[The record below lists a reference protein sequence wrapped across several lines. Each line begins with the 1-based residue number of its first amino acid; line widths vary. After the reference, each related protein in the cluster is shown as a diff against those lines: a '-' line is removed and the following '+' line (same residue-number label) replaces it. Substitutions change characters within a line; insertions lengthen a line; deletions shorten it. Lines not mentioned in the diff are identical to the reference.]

1 MLNHARRRGFT
12 LIELLVVIAIIAIL
26 IALLVPAVQKVRE
39 AAARTHCANNM
50 KQVILALHNLT
61 GANKVL
67 PPATSPDGWT
77 GLSKAAPVYNGPPW
91 TALTFLLPY
100 IDQRPLYDS
109 QTKVST
115 NLGGAYC
122 GGKYMQPIP
131 TYLCPADPTTV
142 AGLSQTLY
150 GSANDFAVG
159 NYVANY
165 YVFGNPNADSDADC
179 VQGANKLP
187 GSIPDGISN
196 TVFFGEAYGSCGIS
210 NGANT
215 SSTTTNTAS
224 LWADSTCPWR
234 PIMCHNS
241 ASKYVTP
248 GSWASCNTFQ
258 IRPVM
263 FSTCDPSRT
272 QSGHASGMNVA
283 MGDGSVRF
291 VSGSVS
297 TASWAA
303 ACDPR
308 DGNLPGNDF

>member
-1 MLNHARRRGFT
+1 
-12 LIELLVVIAIIAIL
+12 
-26 IALLVPAVQKVRE
+26 VQKVRE
-39 AAARTHCANNM
+39 AAARMQCANNM
-50 KQVILALHNLT
+50 KQVILALHNLN

-67 PPATSPDGWT
+67 PPATSQDGWT
-77 GLSKAAPVYNGPPW
+77 GLSVAALVYNGPPW

-100 IDQRPLYDS
+100 IDQKPLYES
-109 QTKVST
+109 QTTVST
-115 NLGGAYC
+115 SLGGAYC

-131 TYLCPADPTTV
+131 TYLCPADPTTI

-150 GSANDFAVG
+150 GGANGFAVG

-165 YVFGNPNADSDADC
+165 YVFGNPNADSDTDC

-196 TVFFGEAYGSCGIS
+196 TVFFGEAYGSCGMS
-210 NGANT
+210 NGDNTTNT
-215 SSTTTNTAS
+215 STNTAS
-224 LWADSTCPWR
+224 LWADSTTPWR

-248 GSWASCNTFQ
+248 GSWASCNRFQ
-258 IRPVM
+258 VRPIM
-263 FSTCDPSRT
+263 YFTCDPSRT

-291 VSGSVS
+291 VNGSVS
-297 TASWAA
+297 DESWAA

-308 DGNLPGNDF
+308 DGAIPGNDF